1 MRATPDTPCPPENP
15 TITTPIVFA
24 GNQKKRGPPLVL
36 SPEAAAEPTPL
47 PGVAQDEAHP

>member
-15 TITTPIVFA
+15 TITTPIVIK
-24 GNQKKRGPPLVL
+24 KKRGPPLVL